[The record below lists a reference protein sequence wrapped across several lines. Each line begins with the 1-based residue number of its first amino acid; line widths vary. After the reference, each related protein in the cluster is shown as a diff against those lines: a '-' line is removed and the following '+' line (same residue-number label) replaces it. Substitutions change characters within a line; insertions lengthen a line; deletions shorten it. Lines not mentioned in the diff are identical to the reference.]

1 MTAFAGYVAA
11 LRAVLSFAYNL
22 LNNIIQLVEA
32 ELLQEE
38 RQEEQDWVSL
48 RVRSPGDLRDAL
60 VNFLVEQT
68 GRGVQEEGEWLTAF
82 CRRGEEAVTCLQKLS
97 RYYQALRQ
105 IHPNLPALDV
115 VQQDIRAEDWG
126 ERWKAFFKPIH
137 IGKTIVV
144 KPSWEP
150 YEGSSGKVVIEL
162 DPGRAFGT
170 GKHPSTALSIEILEQ
185 VFDDMVPGEVDS
197 APSVLDVGTGSGI
210 LGIVAAHLGARRVL
224 GIDIDAEALEVAR
237 INLVRNGVGS
247 VMAVSAVPLE
257 RVEETFDL
265 VVANLTATLLI
276 SMADGLTDRVGGPG
290 RLLIA
295 GILTEQ
301 VEEVTD
307 CFHRHH
313 FKVVESRALE
323 EWRAILLRR

>member
-1 MTAFAGYVAA
+1 MEEEAAGD
-11 LRAVLSFAYNL
+11 
-22 LNNIIQLVEA
+22 ET
-32 ELLQEE
+32 
-38 RQEEQDWVSL
+38 WVGL
-48 RVRSPGDLRDAL
+48 RVKSPVDIQDVL

-82 CRRGEEAVTCLQKLS
+82 CRRGGEAVTCLQKLS

-105 IHPNLPALDV
+105 MHPNLPTLDV

-150 YEGSSGKVVIEL
+150 YEGSSGQVVIEL

-185 VFDDMVPGEVDS
+185 VFDYMVPGEVGS

-210 LGIVAAHLGARRVL
+210 LGIVAARLGARRVL
-224 GIDIDAEALEVAR
+224 GLDIDPEALEAAR
-237 INLVRNGVGS
+237 INLVKNGVDS
-247 VMAVSAVPLE
+247 VMAVSATPLE

-265 VVANLTATLLI
+265 VVSNLTATLLTN
-276 SMADGLTDRVGGPG
+276 MAGGLTDRVGGAG

-295 GILTEQ
+295 GILAEQ
-301 VEEVTD
+301 VKEVAD

-313 FKVVESRALE
+313 FKVVKSRALE